1 MLEQFQ
7 QRAGAVRLE
16 FGMDTSPH
24 SVILGLEPRIHAA
37 TSHAFGS
44 AWDMTDES
52 CETFNNGESST
63 LSHSP

>member
-37 TSHAFGS
+37 ASHA
-44 AWDMTDES
+44 
-52 CETFNNGESST
+52 CEWMLGAR
-63 LSHSP
+63 PGI